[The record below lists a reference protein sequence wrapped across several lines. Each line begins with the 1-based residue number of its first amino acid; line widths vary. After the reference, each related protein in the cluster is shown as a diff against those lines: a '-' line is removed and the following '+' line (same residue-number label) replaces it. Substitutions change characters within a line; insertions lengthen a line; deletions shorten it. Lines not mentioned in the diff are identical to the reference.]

1 MFRFLWEQRLA
12 VNELRP
18 WFIRTCV
25 KSPKIIDVMD
35 VNYEFSRCDLA
46 KKFIILFYGDK
57 TIRNY
62 SNIKITGSTFKNQFS
77 QTALIYSIAK

>member
-1 MFRFLWEQRLA
+1 
-12 VNELRP
+12 
-18 WFIRTCV
+18 
-25 KSPKIIDVMD
+25 MD

-77 QTALIYSIAK
+77 QTALIYNIAK